1 MEKFMHRKISVAATA
16 LLLSMAA
23 FAQQTSAPGEGKQ
36 ESTKITVRGC
46 LRSERGNYI
55 LIADRTGTIYALQGV
70 GNKLDRFL
78 RKEVEVTGESKPGS
92 VKTGI
97 RPEKEGSNPSD
108 TVRGVDGVPF
118 EVKDINS
125 DIRIVGKHCKAADQQ

>member
-23 FAQQTSAPGEGKQ
+23 FAQQTSAPDEGKQ
-36 ESTKITVRGC
+36 ESSKITVRGC

-92 VKTGI
+92 GKTG
-97 RPEKEGSNPSD
+97 K
-108 TVRGVDGVPF
+108 RG
-118 EVKDINS
+118 
-125 DIRIVGKHCKAADQQ
+125 QQSQRHGPWRRRRALRGERHQ